1 MRLNRYLTEAAS
13 SGVQMEHAITDVW
26 NGKSLPAIVKD
37 ERITEEGVKRIT
49 SSLKG
54 KVNGKAKVFGASSAD
69 VTERWKRFFPGG
81 KVVWQTRT
89 PKTDIIIGKSNISLK
104 SGPEA
109 QLMSGQKSETLAT
122 FLNVAEELN
131 LNAVADS
138 IASHLENI
146 MMKGTI
152 ESGEKVGT
160 AKFKDEA
167 LMKADKAKQGASK
180 ILSDFFNNNQEF
192 RTAFAHEA
200 MSGKLKFG
208 EKSPAA
214 ADYFLNVS
222 WDGKKVNY
230 HSIDDSSYVSHIA
243 NKMKPI
249 VNFKSARPPWKAGER
264 DWATVLRLQV
274 NKLTEEISQ
283 YEGQVLTEGL
293 LSKIKDKFFNWV
305 KNLAKKVRDF
315 ISKSWANLFSFL
327 GITPE
332 VKVKST
338 IKL

>member
-1 MRLNRYLTEAAS
+1 MRLNRYLTEAS

-26 NGKSLPAIVKD
+26 NGKKLPSIVKD
-37 ERITEEGVKRIT
+37 PRITDEGIKSIV

-54 KVNGKAKVFGASSAD
+54 KVNGKARVFGATSVD

-81 KVVWQTRT
+81 KVVWQTKT
-89 PKTDIIIGKSNISLK
+89 PKTDMIIGKSNISLK

-131 LNAVADS
+131 LDGVADA
-138 IASHLENI
+138 IASHLEGI

-152 ESGEKVGT
+152 ESGEAVGT
-160 AKFKDEA
+160 AKFKDET
-167 LMKADKAKQGASK
+167 LMRADKAKQGASK

-192 RTAFAHEA
+192 KIAFAREA

-208 EKSPAA
+208 DKSPAS

-230 HSIDDSSYVSHIA
+230 HSINDSAYVAHIA
-243 NKMKPI
+243 NKMRPI
-249 VNFKSARPPWKAGER
+249 VNFKSARPPWKSGER

-274 NKLTEEISQ
+274 TKLTEELAI
-283 YEGQVLTEGL
+283 YENSYMTEGIIK
-293 LSKIKDKFFNWV
+293 KIKDKFVGWV
-305 KNLAKKVRDF
+305 KNLSKTVKDF

-332 VKVKST
+332 VKVNNT
-338 IKL
+338 VKL